1 MWIHPKSHVFT
12 LSCSSVQSQ
21 QKKSQNIIS
30 TTIIA
35 ILGNM
40 ANIFSAICAPVQPK
54 SKIIA
59 LLNLKISCVPSKD
72 VNRNLGRK
80 SSKRFLWAKIA
91 ISANNVCLSDQSFSI
106 DINFSI
112 GFVIAAE
119 VEFTIGRLLMV
130 MMMMTM
136 AMMMMMMM
144 DPTFAFHRDFL

>member
-1 MWIHPKSHVFT
+1 M
-12 LSCSSVQSQ
+12 
-21 QKKSQNIIS
+21 
-30 TTIIA
+30 
-35 ILGNM
+35 
-40 ANIFSAICAPVQPK
+40 
-54 SKIIA
+54 
-59 LLNLKISCVPSKD
+59 PSKD

-106 DINFSI
+106 DINFSVV
-112 GFVIAAE
+112 FVIAAE

-144 DPTFAFHRDFL
+144 MDPTFAFHRDFL